1 MTTTVSEPHDAR
13 DLKASI
19 RELATALEESLPGHL
34 GPEELQ
40 DFAAGTLPEPERE
53 RIREH
58 LALCRTCARKAL
70 DLMESPQLTDREL
83 EAQWQR
89 FRTAM
94 PARARWKRAVLALA
108 AVLLL
113 GIAGVVWNT
122 QSRLFEVELTAMRG
136 ATAEQVQLPA
146 RTGRVRF
153 NLTVDGQSPAY
164 DVEIVASD
172 GRQILSERG
181 VPQRDGLVVVEVP
194 ARRLPQGAYRIR
206 VSGPQGLEA
215 EYRIQVEPAS
225 D

>member
-1 MTTTVSEPHDAR
+1 VSDRNDAR

-19 RELATALEESLPGHL
+19 RELATALEESLTGHL
-34 GPEELQ
+34 GPEELR

-94 PARARWKRAVLALA
+94 PTRARWKRAALALA

-122 QSRLFEVELTAMRG
+122 QSRLFEVDLSVTRG
-136 ATAEQVQLPA
+136 AAAEQVQLPA
-146 RTGRVRF
+146 GTGRVRF

-181 VPQRDGLVVVEVP
+181 VPQRDGVVVVEVP
-194 ARRLPQGAYRIR
+194 AHRLPRGAYRIR